1 MAANFSIKISLAPI
15 TSRTTISRPM
25 QTSPS
30 LFVVTEKTEQGQ
42 ERKGGEKRRVDTFL
56 FVFFVRGGE
65 GGGEASEKLLLVDKV
80 QIARNSLISNEVFFF
95 FFVRLSRES

>member
-25 QTSPS
+25 HSPS